1 MSGPPKNRDVK
12 LQVIWGECIA
22 GALYINDFEQLAKEA
37 GFEDPRILHTG
48 PVAVKD
54 AQIQVDQERQ
64 ISQGLF
70 LTDAGHCVVE
80 DVRQATIDFLVAKR
94 RMP

>member
-1 MSGPPKNRDVK
+1 MFGPPKNWGVK
-12 LQVIWGECIA
+12 LQIIWGECIA

-64 ISQGLF
+64 ISQGLCF
-70 LTDAGHCVVE
+70 LTDAGYCV
-80 DVRQATIDFLVAKR
+80 VRQATSDFLLAKR